1 MQILHKPSS
10 SIAPG
15 VGTIAL
21 DTHGSDA
28 VFSELSYAYPLK
40 LLSPRVYQPKV
51 AVVYVVSYGG
61 GLVGGD
67 QVEVCA
73 EVKSDAVLVVLTQG
87 STKVFKTRM
96 GRTPIGRTTDEPST
110 DHRITRQDMRISVP
124 HNGALFL
131 LPDPVT
137 CFRSANYHQFQ
148 TIHLSSSASLV
159 LLDWYT
165 SGRKALGE
173 EWVFERY
180 YSLNEV
186 FVDGRRV
193 ARDATLLED
202 KPLVPTDLTQ
212 RTLAEKMA
220 PYACY
225 ATVLFYGPLTALT
238 REQLWAAYQATTVF
252 KQATRPNLLWS
263 FSPLCEGKGAV
274 VRVAALESEDVR
286 NWLSVALKGL
296 EGVIGADIYKKA
308 LG

>member
-1 MQILHKPSS
+1 MP
-10 SIAPG
+10 
-15 VGTIAL
+15 V
-21 DTHGSDA
+21 
-28 VFSELSYAYPLK
+28 
-40 LLSPRVYQPKV
+40 
-51 AVVYVVSYGG
+51 
-61 GLVGGD
+61 
-67 QVEVCA
+67 
-73 EVKSDAVLVVLTQG
+73 
-87 STKVFKTRM
+87 
-96 GRTPIGRTTDEPST
+96 GRTDDTARDL
-110 DHRITRQDMRISVP
+110 RVTRQDMSITVP
-124 HNGALFL
+124 QNGALFL

-165 SGRKALGE
+165 SGRKSIGE

-202 KPLVPTDLTQ
+202 KPLVPEGLTQ

-225 ATVLFYGPLTALT
+225 ATVLLYGSLTALT

-252 KQATRPNLLWS
+252 KKSARPNLLWS

-274 VRVAALESEDVR
+274 LRVAALESEDVR
-286 NWLSVALKGL
+286 NWLGVALRGL